1 MADESPAANPPDD
14 TPPAKRGRLLATRGR
29 KIAAIVGAAF
39 LATIGGILATSLLD
53 LGKSTGKKVLG
64 GSQAPLTVK
73 ILPRDSLEDTM
84 VVLPYYVVPRGELP
98 GPDAVGK
105 SDLRSM
111 GENTAESKNWAA
123 EHHAVDGSPQ
133 VVNLELRARSDE
145 PVAVTGIKVHVL
157 KKRPRVDGWFVAPV
171 TGCGVEPVRLALV
184 DLDAAI
190 PRVEFYE
197 SDASPEA
204 SRLALS
210 VTRTDAELV
219 QLIAR
224 TRKALVDWQAEVL
237 YSGPDGDGSV
247 IVNDDGAPFR
257 VSTEIGSTAYKY
269 EGQGKARREP
279 FWDRGIRVC

>member
-1 MADESPAANPPDD
+1 
-14 TPPAKRGRLLATRGR
+14 
-29 KIAAIVGAAF
+29 
-39 LATIGGILATSLLD
+39 
-53 LGKSTGKKVLG
+53 
-64 GSQAPLTVK
+64 
-73 ILPRDSLEDTM
+73 
-84 VVLPYYVVPRGELP
+84 
-98 GPDAVGK
+98 
-105 SDLRSM
+105 M

>member
-1 MADESPAANPPDD
+1 M
-14 TPPAKRGRLLATRGR
+14 
-29 KIAAIVGAAF
+29 
-39 LATIGGILATSLLD
+39 
-53 LGKSTGKKVLG
+53 
-64 GSQAPLTVK
+64 
-73 ILPRDSLEDTM
+73 
-84 VVLPYYVVPRGELP
+84 
-98 GPDAVGK
+98 
-105 SDLRSM
+105 
-111 GENTAESKNWAA
+111 
-123 EHHAVDGSPQ
+123 
-133 VVNLELRARSDE
+133 
-145 PVAVTGIKVHVL
+145 TGIKVDVL

-197 SDASPEA
+197 SDASPKA

-210 VTRTDAELV
+210 VTRSDVELV

-247 IVNDDGAPFR
+247 IVNDEGAPFR

-279 FWDRGIRVC
+279 FWDRGISVC

>member
-1 MADESPAANPPDD
+1 MPDEPSAANPPPD
-14 TPPAKRGRLLATRGR
+14 PPPTRRGQILATRGR
-29 KIAAIVGAAF
+29 KVAAIVGAAF
-39 LATIGGILATSLLD
+39 LATIGGILATSVLD

-64 GSQAPLTVK
+64 GHQAPLTVK
-73 ILPRDSLEDTM
+73 ILPRNSLEDTM
-84 VVLPYYVVPRGELP
+84 VVLPYYVVPKRAVSGPEAVSRSELQ
-98 GPDAVGK
+98 
-105 SDLRSM
+105 SN
-111 GENTAESKNWAA
+111 GENTAESEVWASQ
-123 EHHAVDGSPQ
+123 HHAVDGSPQ
-133 VVNLELRARSDE
+133 VVNLELRAKGDE
-145 PVAVTGIKVHVL
+145 PVSVTGIKINVL
-157 KKRPRVDGWFVAPV
+157 KRRPRVDGWFVGSV

-197 SDASPEA
+197 NDASPKA

-210 VTRTDAELV
+210 VTRTDPELM

-237 YSGPDGDGSV
+237 YSGPDGDGTV
-247 IVNDDGAPFR
+247 LVNDGGAPFR

-279 FWDRGIRVC
+279 FWDRGISAC